1 MTTPTVEVTVTGTS
15 TAANERVT
23 IVIVEDDGSSRTYD
37 YLTSG
42 VESATD
48 IATGIASLIND
59 PSVTV
64 SNTGA
69 VITFTANDN
78 DYVFYVQVYDTY
90 DDNNVRSSDPD
101 DTNINL
107 SVTDY
112 VPVRG
117 TLSLTGTPTTILT
130 TTQSYTIGVTT
141 LGNFDCTTSTD
152 SVTIEINPAST
163 IELTSS
169 NATLNQNICDLE
181 ALDSTTFFISGGASN
196 YSVQW
201 TNGRPNGI
209 DFNPAPGAILAFTAG
224 VTITLSGTPD
234 TNITTTTTYPYII
247 TTENNGNGC
256 GESTISGTIV
266 IEPRHFIQIS
276 NTSVGILINLYVVD
290 LQ

>member
-1 MTTPTVEVTVTGTS
+1 MPDDIAGVCTGDYINNFNYNFEGVSNLAFTPTTVLPMGLTPSYTYLTTPTVEVTVTGTS

-48 IATGIASLIND
+48 IAAGIASLIND

-117 TLSLTGTPTTILT
+117 TLSMTGTITAIVTQKLT
-130 TTQSYTIGVTT
+130 MY
-141 LGNFDCTTSTD
+141 
-152 SVTIEINPAST
+152 
-163 IELTSS
+163 
-169 NATLNQNICDLE
+169 
-181 ALDSTTFFISGGASN
+181 
-196 YSVQW
+196 
-201 TNGRPNGI
+201 
-209 DFNPAPGAILAFTAG
+209 
-224 VTITLSGTPD
+224 
-234 TNITTTTTYPYII
+234 
-247 TTENNGNGC
+247 
-256 GESTISGTIV
+256 
-266 IEPRHFIQIS
+266 
-276 NTSVGILINLYVVD
+276 
-290 LQ
+290 